1 MGVRLKMAKSNQKLD
16 KNGKP
21 VTGYAAFVAQE
32 WSEINKTRTEKV
44 TQTKFIA
51 ISKSL
56 GRKWR
61 KMSKAAKNNF
71 SNPESAESKEK
82 VHKQEVEENVDS
94 APSDKNVT
102 NEKLTNEK
110 LTNEKLTNEKLTS
123 EKEKIINQLN
133 ELTNKRQKIAD
144 EKEKLTNQIK
154 KIEIE
159 KKKVAYERAQLE
171 YEKEEL
177 TNQLREFAAI
187 ESEDELS
194 PNDPGSEST
203 IVSLKPN
210 LHAWSDEEYVE
221 DFDEISV
228 E

>member
-82 VHKQEVEENVDS
+82 VHKQEVEANVDS

-102 NEKLTNEK
+102 NKKLTNEK
-110 LTNEKLTNEKLTS
+110 LTNEKG
-123 EKEKIINQLN
+123 KIINQLN

-194 PNDPGSEST
+194 PNQPGSEST

>member
-82 VHKQEVEENVDS
+82 VHKQEVEENIPNVDS
-94 APSDKNVT
+94 APSEKKPTNEKLI
-102 NEKLTNEK
+102 NEKLTNKK
-110 LTNEKLTNEKLTS
+110 LTNERLTS
-123 EKEKIINQLN
+123 
-133 ELTNKRQKIAD
+133 
-144 EKEKLTNQIK
+144 
-154 KIEIE
+154 
-159 KKKVAYERAQLE
+159 
-171 YEKEEL
+171 
-177 TNQLREFAAI
+177 
-187 ESEDELS
+187 
-194 PNDPGSEST
+194 
-203 IVSLKPN
+203 
-210 LHAWSDEEYVE
+210 
-221 DFDEISV
+221 
-228 E
+228 